1 MHGSRTCSIAH
12 IHEQIDIEY
21 LISGNCLILLKNKKN
36 SWGSGG
42 LRPPEA
48 EAFWLIM

>member
-21 LISGNCLILLKNKKN
+21 LVSGNCLIWLKNKKIV
-36 SWGSGG
+36 GG
-42 LRPPEA
+42 LGDFVPQKLKP
-48 EAFWLIM
+48 FS